1 MENYN
6 LCSTAKLVD
15 QTTGTLT
22 LSREDD
28 NRMAQIVSEKYLLVK
43 TSLNPGLGTK
53 TIFVFVP
60 YLDIPILYPLFS
72 RKEASLFC
80 PPVCLSVTDTL

>member
-28 NRMAQIVSEKYLLVK
+28 NRLAQIVSVKYFLVK
-43 TSLNPGLGTK
+43 TSLNPGLGNNDYLRIR
-53 TIFVFVP
+53 TIP
-60 YLDIPILYPLFS
+60 
-72 RKEASLFC
+72 
-80 PPVCLSVTDTL
+80 